1 MSPHLRIGL
10 LYASGELSQ
19 SIREQRLGTRLAI
32 EHTRQLW
39 GPSDGIELVER
50 EVTADSPSVEE
61 AAADLVRTQGCAV
74 LQGAFSVPLSIRTAQ
89 WAEEHQ
95 VLYVTAN
102 NNPLLRDGRRRVFHI
117 GVPSEVTGSAVA
129 KYLGEERRCQKVGIL
144 YTDQEFQRHAAAC
157 TVEALGTREVAT
169 RQDSVPDRPFSDFE
183 LLERMRAW
191 QADAICILGS
201 DLERLV
207 ELVKTAQKLGVLPPM
222 LHARGLLCREFA
234 DLAGEAG
241 EGHEFTDLYLRD
253 ARASVEEWA
262 LHRRLAEVDAT
273 LVATA
278 SHGFGWDGLRLLAQ
292 AWRAAGP
299 DADAQVEFLEGLRAY
314 EGATGTLSFSETDHN
329 GRWQHDPTT
338 ITRLVGGRYIVVSTL
353 GR

>member
-1 MSPHLRIGL
+1 MSGHLRIGL
-10 LYASGELSQ
+10 LYGSGELSQ
-19 SIREQRLGTRLAI
+19 SIREQRLGTRLAV

-39 GPSDGIELVER
+39 GPSDDIELVEL

-61 AAADLVRTQGCAV
+61 AAAELVHNQGCAV
-74 LQGAFSVPLSIRTAQ
+74 LQGAFSVPLSIRAAE
-89 WAEEHQ
+89 WAEQHQ
-95 VLYVTAN
+95 ILYVTAN

-117 GVPSEVTGSAVA
+117 GVPSEVTGTAIA
-129 KYLGEERRCQKVGIL
+129 KYLAEKRRCQKVGVL
-144 YTDQEFQRHAAAC
+144 HTEQEFQRHAAAC
-157 TVEALGTREVAT
+157 TVDALAARGVAT
-169 RQDSVPDRPFSDFE
+169 RRDAVLDAPSSDLE
-183 LLERMRAW
+183 LLERMRTW

-201 DLERLV
+201 ELERLV
-207 ELVKTAQKLGVLPPM
+207 DLVKTAQKLGSMAPM

-234 DLAGEAG
+234 NLAGKAG

-253 ARASVEEWA
+253 ARASSEERA
-262 LHRRLAEVDAT
+262 LHRRLAQVDGT

-338 ITRLVGGRYIVVSTL
+338 ITRLVGGRYTMVNTL